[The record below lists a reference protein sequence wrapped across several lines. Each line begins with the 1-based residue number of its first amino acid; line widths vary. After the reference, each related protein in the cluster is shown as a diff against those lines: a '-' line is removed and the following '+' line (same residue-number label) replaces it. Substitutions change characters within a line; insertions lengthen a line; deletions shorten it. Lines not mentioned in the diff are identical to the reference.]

1 MSPVLEESSNA
12 ANGINV
18 ECLEHGFMSQ
28 FPSYMR
34 LLVVDI

>member
-1 MSPVLEESSNA
+1 MSPVLKESSNA
-12 ANGINV
+12 AKGINV
-18 ECLEHGFMSQ
+18 ECPEHGFMSQ